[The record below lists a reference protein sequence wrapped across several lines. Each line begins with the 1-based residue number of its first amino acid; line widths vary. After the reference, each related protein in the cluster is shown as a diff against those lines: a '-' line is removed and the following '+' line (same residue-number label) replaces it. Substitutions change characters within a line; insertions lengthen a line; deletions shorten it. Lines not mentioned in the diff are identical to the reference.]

1 LSVAGYAGAFLK
13 LAHRI
18 GASRPAAVLS
28 FMPAANVMSTVSAA
42 LAGIRGRIASHH
54 QTPAAQ
60 HKLIRYI
67 DRVLGAL
74 GIYSQIIAVSESM
87 RASFS
92 NYPRA
97 YFRRVRVIPNA
108 VTPLSP
114 CVDRLTI
121 RNSLAVAPDSILV
134 AVVGRLSAEKNLL
147 TTLAAAARVPNIQI
161 VLVGGGPQRPE
172 IERYIA
178 SSNLNS
184 KVILMG
190 HVDRQ
195 TAIDILFA
203 ADIFVQLSLF
213 EGRSVALLEALA
225 AKKAILASD
234 IDAQKE
240 VLRMDDGTFAGF
252 VADPLDEDAITE
264 ALSALANSADLR
276 IELGAKAGI
285 LAERSNPGRMGRDY
299 MTLLKGYG

>member
-1 LSVAGYAGAFLK
+1 
-13 LAHRI
+13 
-18 GASRPAAVLS
+18 
-28 FMPAANVMSTVSAA
+28 
-42 LAGIRGRIASHH
+42 
-54 QTPAAQ
+54 
-60 HKLIRYI
+60 
-67 DRVLGAL
+67 
-74 GIYSQIIAVSESM
+74 
-87 RASFS
+87 
-92 NYPRA
+92 
-97 YFRRVRVIPNA
+97 
-108 VTPLSP
+108 
-114 CVDRLTI
+114 
-121 RNSLAVAPDSILV
+121 VAPDSILV

-172 IERYIA
+172 IERYIG
-178 SSNLNS
+178 SCNLNS

-252 VADPLDEDAITE
+252 VADPLDEDAITA